1 MRVGGAPNGPPQG
14 QGQEA
19 SALNSPCLSRDAGT
33 CPGPGLALGQPR
45 ARGRVQNPRE
55 PATSAE
61 GQTESV
67 VSRGGGAGTPSL
79 GEEEACDLGLEGQVR
94 CQQNVLGMEPRG
106 RQYVEIL
113 NSPPLPPAHS
123 TSEPSGR
130 RLPLRLRLPGRP
142 GPGLAK
148 PSLLRVRPL
157 VEGSDCD
164 LWAWEPRSQD
174 HSFP

>member
-1 MRVGGAPNGPPQG
+1 MRVGSAPNGPPQG

-130 RLPLRLRLPGRP
+130 RLPLRLRLPGP
-142 GPGLAK
+142 PWPWACETFAVTCAPSSGGIGL
-148 PSLLRVRPL
+148 
-157 VEGSDCD
+157 
-164 LWAWEPRSQD
+164 
-174 HSFP
+174 